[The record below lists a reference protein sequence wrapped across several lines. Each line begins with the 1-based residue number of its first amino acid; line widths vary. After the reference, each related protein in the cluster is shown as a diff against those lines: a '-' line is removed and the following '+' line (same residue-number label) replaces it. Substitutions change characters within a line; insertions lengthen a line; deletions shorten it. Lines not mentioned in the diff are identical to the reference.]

1 MDRRFAVK
9 RLVALLGI
17 IALLGTLGPA
27 TSLAAPPAK
36 ARPAEVHTNRDQA
49 KEKIHPR
56 LRAQMD
62 SGSNANVYV
71 FATVVG
77 SPAAAKRLLANAH
90 TATTPNGKGSLVVGR
105 MRVQQLTKLAGL
117 RGVVSV
123 NPVDLTKTG
132 SPLGDPDPDV
142 PRNITNSALKGIFK
156 QLKGNEVPYS
166 AAPPLKTSNFES
178 LKNLALLDARTHRFA
193 EAWQA
198 GYAGQGSVVSVLD
211 GGTDWGHPDMIGTWQ
226 VRASTGWPNAFDPF
240 GALVLA
246 VQSSP
251 GNLGTNVN
259 LGLTWYTPTEA
270 KSSFTQTVQEK
281 KKGIVGVS
289 YAVRRGPSRN
299 FSAPDAKVTHRYT
312 FPKAWSKSG
321 TVRLG
326 GHPDDHLLAL
336 FGERAAFLVTDPH
349 TAGVYD
355 TVYVD
360 LDNDHSFSDE
370 KPVTRESPA
379 SYRDMNGDG
388 LTDVSGGLLYY
399 ISNGTCGTCAVLP
412 GGPAN
417 LGAVIRAAPG
427 ALLAWTGD
435 FDPAIE
441 GHGTLTAS
449 NVVGQGVINGLAP
462 TFADVPGGRP
472 PGMVIGGAP
481 KAKLAPMG
489 DIYFGFDFST
499 QFGYFLTQAQPAASA
514 IDITSNSY
522 GNSATDNDGFDA
534 ASQEADIWN
543 SGFGVRTLL
552 IGSTGNGAPG
562 YGTVNAPS
570 PVTGMSVGASTQF
583 GGTGWDSILNHAQ
596 VTDNDV
602 IGWSD
607 RGPQSTGATG
617 VDVVADGAYSAGAA
631 TLNTVLSGNN
641 AWTTWGGTSR
651 STPVA
656 AGAAALVYQ
665 AWRQAHGPTT
675 PPGFALTARD
685 ILKSSAKDLG
695 YDTWTQGAGSV
706 DALRAVQLAAG
717 SSGAVVTPSEWRPG
731 DYRGTEYDVFPSVL
745 AAGESDTQSFDLD
758 GAGTYALSDRY
769 LTKTDSETFPFT
781 TAPLSQEST
790 PNFNVPDY
798 LIDITDMVAAHPNAD
813 MIAISANFNLDE
825 FDVDHDYAYDQRWR
839 LLAYDWT
846 DINGDGNLW
855 IDKDGDGAV
864 DHKEFNKIS
873 NIDANF
879 DIKWDSSEI
888 DQYEY
893 ERFSYT
899 SAASDSQRI
908 HVGDPAQRMADGIF
922 IGLQHPESTPD
933 VPVTHF
939 QIRVDFYQNS
949 DWPWITTPAS
959 ASGSFTA
966 SIHVPDGTPA
976 GMYEGAVVASKDGH
990 DTVIPVSVTVAV
1002 QAAQDAAGNLT
1013 GSLTFG
1019 GAAVAAA
1026 QANLPYNNGSVFGAN
1041 DWNWRAE
1048 SGDWRFY
1055 YLDVPAEP
1063 TPGTLFLA
1071 NTTWDDDAP
1080 FTDIDTLIL
1089 GRGENEYQLN
1099 GPGAFGAPYILD
1111 TVGKS
1116 PNHNVG
1122 AGVWAFDT
1130 ATGGASDLVA
1140 APVQEGLHAVLE
1152 HQVQWQSDKFTVPFE
1167 TVVGTATVNPSSV
1180 SITTPTDTGGFDV
1193 TFKATLDL
1201 AGLEAD
1207 AFGLSQ
1213 PVTTTETAHQD
1224 NPNDPSTA
1232 SVKKPFT
1239 LNHAAR
1245 ATISTAL
1252 GDDLDLYIVY
1262 DANND
1267 GTFTSAEII
1276 ASSAGADG
1284 NESVTLIAPADGNYQ
1299 AWVQGFSV
1307 AGTPTFP
1314 LTINAVQGT
1323 DLTVSGLPAGA
1334 VPAGTAVTIHVDFS
1348 KAMTAG
1354 QNYFGELQLGPPT
1367 APSALSIPITVHRN

>member
-1 MDRRFAVK
+1 MDRRVALK
-9 RLVALLGI
+9 RTVALLGI
-17 IALLGTLGPA
+17 ITLLGALAPA
-27 TSLAAPPAK
+27 ASFAAPPPK
-36 ARPAEVHTNRDQA
+36 ARPAEVHTNRDKA
-49 KEKIHPR
+49 KDKIHPR
-56 LRAQMD
+56 LLAQVET
-62 SGSNANVYV
+62 GANKSIYV

-77 SPAAAKRLLANAH
+77 SPAAAEGLLANDH
-90 TATTPNGKGSLVVGR
+90 TATAPNGRTSIVVGR
-105 MRVQQLTKLAGL
+105 IRVQQLTKLASL

-123 NPVDLTKTG
+123 KPVDLTKTG
-132 SPLGDPDPDV
+132 SPLGGPDPDV
-142 PRNITNSALKGIFK
+142 TRNITNAALKDAFK
-156 QLKGNEVPYS
+156 ALLGNEVPYS
-166 AAPPLKTSNFES
+166 AAPPLKGSNFEA

-198 GYAGQGSVVSVLD
+198 GYAGEGSVVSVLD
-211 GGTDWGHPDMIGTWQ
+211 GGTDWGHPDLLNTWQ
-226 VRASTGWPNAFDPF
+226 VRATTGWPNAFDPF

-246 VQSSP
+246 TQASA
-251 GNLGTNVN
+251 GDLGANVN

-281 KKGIVGVS
+281 AKGIYGVS

-299 FSAPDAKVTHRYT
+299 FGAPDAKVTHTYT
-312 FPKAWSKSG
+312 FPTSWTKSG

-336 FGERAAFLVTDPH
+336 FGERAAFLVTDPN

-360 LDNDHSFSDE
+360 LDNDHSFIDE
-370 KPVTRESPA
+370 KPVNRESPA

-388 LTDVSGGLLYY
+388 ITDISGGLLYY
-399 ISNGTCGTCAVLP
+399 ISNGTGASGAVLP

-417 LGAVIRAAPG
+417 LGVVIRDAPG

-435 FDPAIE
+435 FDPAIG

-462 TFADVPGGRP
+462 TFADVPGGTP

-499 QFGYFLTQAQPAASA
+499 QFGYFLTQAQPAHSA

-522 GNSATDNDGFDA
+522 GNSDADNDGFDA
-534 ASQEADIWN
+534 ASQEADLWN
-543 SGFGVRTLL
+543 VTFGVRTLL

-562 YGTVNAPS
+562 YGTTNAPS

-583 GGTGWDSILNHAQ
+583 GGTGWDSIKNHAQ
-596 VTDNDV
+596 VRDNDV

-607 RGPQSTGATG
+607 RGPQSTGANG
-617 VDVVADGAYSAGAA
+617 VDLVADGAYSAGDA

-641 AWTTWGGTSR
+641 AWATWGGTSR

-665 AWRQAHGPTT
+665 AWRQAHGATT

-695 YDTWTQGAGSV
+695 YDSWTQGAGSV

-731 DYRGTEYDVFPSVL
+731 DYRGTEYDVFPNVL
-745 AAGESDTQSFDLD
+745 AAGESDTQAFDLD

-781 TAPLSQEST
+781 TAPISQESVG
-790 PNFNVPDY
+790 NFNVPDY
-798 LIDITDMVAAHPNAD
+798 LIDISDMVAAHPNAD

-855 IDKDGDGAV
+855 TDKDQDGAV
-864 DHKEFNKIS
+864 DHKDYNKSS
-873 NIDANF
+873 NIDFNA
-879 DIKWDSSEI
+879 DVKWDSSEI

-908 HVGDPAQRMADGIF
+908 HVGHPAERATDGIF
-922 IGLQHPESTPD
+922 IGLQHPEKTSA

-939 QIRVDFYQNS
+939 QIRVDFYENS
-949 DWPWITTPAS
+949 DWGWISTPAS

-966 SIHVPDGTPA
+966 SIHVPDETPA
-976 GMYEGAVVASKDGH
+976 GMYEGAIVASKDGH

-1002 QAAQDAAGNLT
+1002 QATQDAEGNLT

-1019 GAAVAAA
+1019 GADVAAA
-1026 QANLPYNNGSVFGAN
+1026 QDNLPYNNGSVFGAN

-1048 SGDWRFY
+1048 SGDWRFF

-1063 TPGTLFLA
+1063 TPGSLFLV

-1080 FTDIDTLIL
+1080 FTDIDTLVF
-1089 GRGENEYQLN
+1089 GPSENHYQLQ
-1099 GPGAFGAPYILD
+1099 GDGAFGAPYILD

-1116 PNHNVG
+1116 PNRNVG

-1140 APVQEGLHAVLE
+1140 APVQEGLHAIVE
-1152 HQVQWQSDKFTVPFE
+1152 HQVQWQSDEFTVPFE
-1167 TVVGTATVNPSSV
+1167 TTVGSATVNPSAV

-1193 TFKATLDL
+1193 TFKASLDL
-1201 AGLEAD
+1201 AGLEAE

-1224 NPNDPSTA
+1224 DPNDPSSA

-1239 LNHAAR
+1239 LTHAAR

-1252 GDDLDLYIVY
+1252 TDDLDLFIVY

-1276 ASSAGADG
+1276 ASSAGPDG
-1284 NESVTLIAPADGNYQ
+1284 NESVTLVAPADGNYQ

-1314 LTINAVQGT
+1314 LTIDAVQGN

-1348 KAMTAG
+1348 KSMTAG
-1354 QNYFGELQLGPPT
+1354 QDYFGELQLGPPT
-1367 APSALSIPITVHRN
+1367 APSALSVPITVHRN